1 MIKVNRA
8 KIEISGELDI
18 ILSELTMII
27 KALNEKTPTEKRD
40 IEYAIKL
47 GFMTENELKKE
58 NMKQKKERKR
68 AEKEMKK
75 VLEDLLGG
83 IINDI

>member
-8 KIEISGELDI
+8 KIEISGELEI

-47 GFMTENELKKE
+47 VFMTEN
-58 NMKQKKERKR
+58 
-68 AEKEMKK
+68 
-75 VLEDLLGG
+75 
-83 IINDI
+83 

>member
-8 KIEISGELDI
+8 KIEISGELEI

-27 KALNEKTPTEKRD
+27 KTLNEKTPTEKRD
-40 IEYAIKL
+40 IEYAINL
-47 GFMTENELKKE
+47 GFMTEKELKKE

-68 AEKEMKK
+68 AEKEMKEALK
-75 VLEDLLGG
+75 DLLGG

>member
-8 KIEISGELDI
+8 KIEISGELNI

-27 KALNEKTPTEKRD
+27 KALNEKTPAKKRD

-47 GFMTENELKKE
+47 GFMTEKELKKE
-58 NMKQKKERKR
+58 NVKQKKERKK
-68 AEKEMKK
+68 AENEMKEALK
-75 VLEDLLGG
+75 ELLGG